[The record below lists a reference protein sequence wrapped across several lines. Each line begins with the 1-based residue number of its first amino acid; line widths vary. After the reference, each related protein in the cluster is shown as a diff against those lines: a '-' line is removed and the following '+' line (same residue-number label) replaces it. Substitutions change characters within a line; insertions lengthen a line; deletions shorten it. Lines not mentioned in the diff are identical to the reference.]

1 MYKYQPNDVIELKDG
16 NICKI
21 VRIADWNE
29 YGCDFHFFEKNYV
42 IDFIET
48 KKNPSPR
55 ASYNIHRNGKYY
67 YVMTE
72 NEF

>member
-1 MYKYQPNDVIELKDG
+1 MYKYKPNDVIELKDG
-16 NICKI
+16 NKCKI
-21 VRIADWNE
+21 IRIADWNE

-48 KKNPSPR
+48 KKKQW
-55 ASYNIHRNGKYY
+55 ASYQIYRNDRYY

>member
-1 MYKYQPNDVIELKDG
+1 MYKYKPNDVIELKDG
-16 NICKI
+16 NKCKI
-21 VRIADWNE
+21 IRIADWNE

-42 IDFIET
+42 IDFIDE
-48 KKNPSPR
+48 KKKR
-55 ASYNIHRNGKYY
+55 WASYQIYRNDRYY

>member
-1 MYKYQPNDVIELKDG
+1 MYKYKPNDVIELKDG
-16 NICKI
+16 NKCKI

-48 KKNPSPR
+48 KKKLW
-55 ASYNIHRNGKYY
+55 ASYQIYRNDKYY

>member
-1 MYKYQPNDVIELKDG
+1 MYKYQENEVIKLKDG
-16 NICKI
+16 NKCKI
-21 VRIADWNE
+21 IRIADWNE

-48 KKNPSPR
+48 KKKLW
-55 ASYNIHRNGKYY
+55 ASYQIYRNDRYY
-67 YVMTE
+67 YIMTE

>member
-16 NICKI
+16 NKCKI

-42 IDFIET
+42 IDFIDA
-48 KKNPSPR
+48 KKKR
-55 ASYNIHRNGKYY
+55 WASYQIYRNDRYY

>member
-1 MYKYQPNDVIELKDG
+1 MYKYKPNDIIKLKDG

-21 VRIADWNE
+21 IRIADWNE

-48 KKNPSPR
+48 KKILLLVR
-55 ASYNIHRNGKYY
+55 LITFIEMVNII
-67 YVMTE
+67 M
-72 NEF
+72 

>member
-1 MYKYQPNDVIELKDG
+1 MYKYKPNDVIELKDG
-16 NICKI
+16 NKCKI

-42 IDFIET
+42 IDFIDE
-48 KKNPSPR
+48 KKKR
-55 ASYNIHRNGKYY
+55 WASYQIYRNDRYY

>member
-1 MYKYQPNDVIELKDG
+1 MYKYKPNDVIELKDG
-16 NICKI
+16 NKCKI
-21 VRIADWNE
+21 IRIADWNE

-48 KKNPSPR
+48 KKKLW
-55 ASYNIHRNGKYY
+55 ASYQIYRNDRYY

>member
-48 KKNPSPR
+48 KKKVW
-55 ASYNIHRNGKYY
+55 ASYKIYRNGKYY

>member
-1 MYKYQPNDVIELKDG
+1 MYKYQENDVIKLKDG
-16 NICKI
+16 NVCKI
-21 VRIADWNE
+21 IRIADWNE

-48 KKNPSPR
+48 KKKPW
-55 ASYNIHRNGKYY
+55 ASYNIYRNDRYY

>member
-16 NICKI
+16 NKCKI

-48 KKNPSPR
+48 KKKR
-55 ASYNIHRNGKYY
+55 WASYQIYRNDRYY

>member
-1 MYKYQPNDVIELKDG
+1 MYKYKPNDVIELKDG
-16 NICKI
+16 NKCKI
-21 VRIADWNE
+21 IRIADWNE

-48 KKNPSPR
+48 KKKLW
-55 ASYNIHRNGKYY
+55 ASYQIYRNDKYY

>member
-1 MYKYQPNDVIELKDG
+1 MYKYQENEVIKLKDG
-16 NICKI
+16 NVCKI

-48 KKNPSPR
+48 KKKTV
-55 ASYNIHRNGKYY
+55 G
-67 YVMTE
+67 
-72 NEF
+72 FL

>member
-1 MYKYQPNDVIELKDG
+1 MYKYKPNDIIKLKDG
-16 NICKI
+16 NVCKI

-42 IDFIET
+42 IDFIE
-48 KKNPSPR
+48 KKKPLS
-55 ASYNIHRNGKYY
+55 ASYQIYRNGKYN

-72 NEF
+72 NDF

>member
-16 NICKI
+16 NKCKI

-48 KKNPSPR
+48 KKKQW
-55 ASYNIHRNGKYY
+55 ASYQIYRNDRYY
-67 YVMTE
+67 YIMTE

>member
-48 KKNPSPR
+48 KKKPW
-55 ASYNIHRNGKYY
+55 ASYKINKDGKYY

>member
-1 MYKYQPNDVIELKDG
+1 MYKYQENEVIKLKDG
-16 NICKI
+16 NVCKI

-42 IDFIET
+42 IDFIE
-48 KKNPSPR
+48 KKNPLS
-55 ASYNIHRNGKYY
+55 ASYQIYRNGKYN

-72 NEF
+72 NDF

>member
-1 MYKYQPNDVIELKDG
+1 MYKYQPNDVIKLKDG
-16 NICKI
+16 NVCKI

-48 KKNPSPR
+48 KKKQW
-55 ASYNIHRNGKYY
+55 ASYQIYRNGKYY

>member
-1 MYKYQPNDVIELKDG
+1 MYKYKPDDEIELKDG
-16 NICKI
+16 NVCKI

-48 KKNPSPR
+48 KKKPW
-55 ASYNIHRNGKYY
+55 ASYKIYRNGKYY

>member
-16 NICKI
+16 NKCKI

-42 IDFIET
+42 IDFIDE
-48 KKNPSPR
+48 KKKR
-55 ASYNIHRNGKYY
+55 WASYQIYRNDRYY

>member
-1 MYKYQPNDVIELKDG
+1 MYKYQPNDVIKLKDG
-16 NICKI
+16 NVCKI
-21 VRIADWNE
+21 IRIADWNE

-48 KKNPSPR
+48 KKKQW
-55 ASYNIHRNGKYY
+55 ASYQIYRNGKYY

>member
-1 MYKYQPNDVIELKDG
+1 MYKYQANDVIELKDG

-42 IDFIET
+42 IDFIKT
-48 KKNPSPR
+48 KKPWT
-55 ASYNIHRNGKYY
+55 SYKINKDG
-67 YVMTE
+67 TE

>member
-1 MYKYQPNDVIELKDG
+1 MYKYQTNDIIELKDG

-42 IDFIET
+42 IDFIDA
-48 KKNPSPR
+48 KKKR
-55 ASYNIHRNGKYY
+55 WASYKIHTNDKYY

>member
-1 MYKYQPNDVIELKDG
+1 MYKYQENEVIKLKNG
-16 NICKI
+16 NVCKI

-29 YGCDFHFFEKNYV
+29 YGCYFHFFEKNYV

-48 KKNPSPR
+48 KKKPW
-55 ASYNIHRNGKYY
+55 ASYKIYRNGKYY

>member
-1 MYKYQPNDVIELKDG
+1 MYKYKPNDVIELKDG
-16 NICKI
+16 NKCKI

-42 IDFIET
+42 IDFIDE
-48 KKNPSPR
+48 KKKRR
-55 ASYNIHRNGKYY
+55 ATYQIYRNDKYY

>member
-1 MYKYQPNDVIELKDG
+1 MYKYQENDVIELKDG

-42 IDFIET
+42 IVFVKI
-48 KKNPSPR
+48 KKKPW
-55 ASYNIHRNGKYY
+55 ASYKINKDGTDY

>member
-1 MYKYQPNDVIELKDG
+1 MYKYQENEVIKLKDG
-16 NICKI
+16 NVCKI

-48 KKNPSPR
+48 KKNPW
-55 ASYNIHRNGKYY
+55 ASYKIYRNGKYY